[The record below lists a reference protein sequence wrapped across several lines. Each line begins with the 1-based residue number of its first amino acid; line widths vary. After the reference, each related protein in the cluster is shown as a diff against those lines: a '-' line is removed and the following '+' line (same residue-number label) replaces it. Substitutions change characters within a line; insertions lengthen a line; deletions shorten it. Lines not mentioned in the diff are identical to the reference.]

1 MDKEDVNET
10 FDNYLQNLLE
20 NNLLEK
26 YAPLKKLNKRERK
39 FQQKPWITKGLQVSI
54 KKKNQYLENI

>member
-39 FQQKPWITKGLQVSI
+39 FQQKPWITKGLQVSR
-54 KKKNQYLENI
+54 KKINI